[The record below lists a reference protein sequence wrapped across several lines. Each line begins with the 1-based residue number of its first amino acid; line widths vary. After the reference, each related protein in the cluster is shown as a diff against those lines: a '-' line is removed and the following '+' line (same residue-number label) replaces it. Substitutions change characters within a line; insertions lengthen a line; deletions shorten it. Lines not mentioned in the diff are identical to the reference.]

1 MPLKKILIA
10 DDHAMTLKG
19 IKLLLLDSFPH
30 IEIVEARNGKEVITQ
45 FEEHKPDVLLI
56 DYHMPEMSGF
66 DAAHSLL
73 KKDRDIKIILFTLYD
88 TCPIVLNFLK
98 IGGRGFIY
106 KGSPNEQIC
115 EAVRVVYNG
124 EYYFS
129 SENENDIITWLET
142 GMPDKIPKIKFTSLE
157 LAILIRLSKGMS
169 NEKIACELT
178 LSIRTVETYRYD
190 LIRKTGVKNSLELIE
205 FIFRNG
211 IL

>member
-45 FEEHKPDVLLI
+45 YEVHKPDVLLI
-56 DYHMPEMSGF
+56 DYRMPEMSGF
-66 DAAHSLL
+66 DAALCLL
-73 KKDRDIKIILFTLYD
+73 KKDRDIKIILFTQYD
-88 TCPIVLNFLK
+88 TRAIVLNFLK

-106 KGSPNEQIC
+106 KGCPNEQIS

-129 SENENDIITWLET
+129 SANEKEIITWLET
-142 GMPDKIPKIKFTSLE
+142 GMPDKLPRIKFTPLE
-157 LAILIRLSKGMS
+157 LAIIIRLSKGMT
-169 NEKIACELT
+169 NEIIACELN
-178 LSIRTVETYRYD
+178 LCLRTVETYRYD
-190 LIRKTGVKNSLELIE
+190 LIRKTGVKNSLGLIE
-205 FIFRNG
+205 YIFRNG
-211 IL
+211 IV